1 MIDSR
6 LLTETLPW
14 PRGRLTGQW
23 WSLSSAR
30 AGWSSLQGPSHL
42 EPETGVTPLLD
53 LLPYGAK
60 SHDDGTERNWDGC
73 SWAVGFSPHAL
84 VWVARLEPLS
94 AGEDEEA
101 PGLSIREH
109 LCRGLSSV
117 LTASSL
123 TPASGAAGEAAEHRV
138 LFSSS
143 LSSRTGEL
151 NTSLASCNASLF
163 ILSSRT
169 GQLNTILAS
178 CNASSLI
185 SSSRPRSP
193 TLSGLSQA
201 PRRGEGVEA

>member
-94 AGEDEEA
+94 AGEDEEEEA
-101 PGLSIREH
+101 PGLSVREH
-109 LCRGLSSV
+109 LYRGF
-117 LTASSL
+117 LTA
-123 TPASGAAGEAAEHRV
+123 T
-138 LFSSS
+138 
-143 LSSRTGEL
+143 SRTGEL
-151 NTSLASCNASLF
+151 NTS
-163 ILSSRT
+163 
-169 GQLNTILAS
+169 LAS